1 MIGRQFH
8 YAKAFDGMRI
18 GERGF
23 IAYCDVC
30 HHTQFHFTIYG
41 EKKCHICSGF
51 SMESKRRED
60 FERIWG
66 RYDDEEIDATQREHL
81 LQKNIDTK

>member
-1 MIGRQFH
+1 
-8 YAKAFDGMRI
+8 
-18 GERGF
+18 
-23 IAYCDVC
+23 
-30 HHTQFHFTIYG
+30 
-41 EKKCHICSGF
+41 
-51 SMESKRRED
+51 MESKRRED